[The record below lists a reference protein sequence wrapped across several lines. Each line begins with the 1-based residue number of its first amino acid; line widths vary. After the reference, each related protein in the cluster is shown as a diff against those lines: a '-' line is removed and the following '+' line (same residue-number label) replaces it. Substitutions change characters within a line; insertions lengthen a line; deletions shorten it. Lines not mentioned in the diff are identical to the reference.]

1 MAPVSKQYDYLVIGG
16 GSGGLASA
24 RRASAMYG
32 AKVGIIESG
41 RLGGTCV
48 NVGVNALFVSGDGRC
63 VPKKVSWYAAAIAE
77 TLTEAKGYGFD
88 IDVKGFDWPTF
99 KTKRDKYIER
109 LNGIYERNLKNDKVD
124 YIVGHGRFV
133 SRNEVEVTHNNGE
146 KSTYGADKILIAT
159 GGYPSI
165 PTDVPGAEY
174 GITSD
179 GFFEL
184 DQQPKKVVLVGA
196 GYIAVELAG
205 IFRALASET
214 HLMIRHDNF
223 LRSFDPMVQE
233 VMGKRYEEDMGMK
246 IHRRSK
252 QTKIEKDERTGKLRV
267 HYEDSNGTGVLEDV
281 DTLLWA
287 IGRKPNTGDLALD
300 KVGIGR
306 NEKGHV
312 IADDFQNTSVP
323 NIFSLG
329 DVSGKVELTPVAIA
343 AGRRLS
349 DRLFGGPKFAQAK
362 LDYTNIPSVV
372 FGHPEIG
379 AIGLTQ
385 PEAVAKYGQDSLKIY
400 KTTFTA
406 MYYSMLDHK
415 GPTAYKLI
423 CHGPEEKVVGLHIIG
438 LGSAEMLQ
446 GFGVAVKMGAT
457 KQDFDNCVAIHPTSA
472 EELVTL
478 K

>member
-24 RRASAMYG
+24 RRASAMHG

-48 NVGVNALFVSGDGRC
+48 NVGC

-109 LNGIYERNLKNDKVD
+109 LNGIYERNLRKDKVD
-124 YIVGHGRFV
+124 YIAGRGRFV
-133 SRNEVEVTHNNGE
+133 SKNEVEVTDSSGG
-146 KSTYGADKILIAT
+146 KTTYGAHKILIAT
-159 GGYPSI
+159 GGYPDI
-165 PTDVPGAEY
+165 PSNITGAEH

-205 IFRALASET
+205 IFRALGSET
-214 HLMIRHDNF
+214 HLMIRQDTF

-233 VMGKRYEEDMGMK
+233 VIGKHYEEGLGMK

-252 QTKIEKDERTGKLRV
+252 QTKIEKHGSTGKLGV

-281 DTLLWA
+281 DTLIWA
-287 IGRKPNTGDLALD
+287 IGRKPNTNDLLGG
-300 KVGIGR
+300 VEIER
-306 NEKGHV
+306 NGGGHV
-312 IADDFQNTSVP
+312 ATDDFQNTNVP

-343 AGRRLS
+343 AGRRLA

-362 LDYTNIPSVV
+362 LDYNNIPSVV
-372 FGHPEIG
+372 FAHPEIG
-379 AIGLTQ
+379 TIGLTQ
-385 PEAVAKYGQDSLKIY
+385 PEAEAKYGKDSLKIY
-400 KTTFTA
+400 ETKFTA
-406 MYYSMLDHK
+406 MYYSMLEHK

-457 KQDFDNCVAIHPTSA
+457 KQDFDDCVAIHPTSA
-472 EELVTL
+472 DRKSVV
-478 K
+478 

>member
-48 NVGVNALFVSGDGRC
+48 NVGC

-77 TLTEAKGYGFD
+77 TLAEAKGYGFD

-124 YIVGHGRFV
+124 YIVGRGHFI
-133 SRNEVEVTHNNGE
+133 SRNQIEVTDSNGG
-146 KSTYGADKILIAT
+146 KTTYGADKILIAT
-159 GGYPSI
+159 GGYP
-165 PTDVPGAEY
+165 DVPSGIPGAEY

-196 GYIAVELAG
+196 GYIAVEFAG

-214 HLMIRHDNF
+214 HLMIRHDTF

-233 VMGKRYEEDMGMK
+233 VMVKHYEEEMGMK

-252 QTKIEKDERTGKLRV
+252 QTKIEKDESTGKLRV

-281 DTLLWA
+281 DTLIWA
-287 IGRKPNTGDLALD
+287 IGRKPRAGDLGLD
-300 KVGIGR
+300 KVEIKR

-312 IADDFQNTSVP
+312 IADDFQNTNVP
-323 NIFSLG
+323 TIFSLG

-349 DRLFGGPKFAQAK
+349 DRLFGGPKFAQTK
-362 LDYTNIPSVV
+362 LDYANIPSVV
-372 FGHPEIG
+372 FGHPEVG
-379 AIGLTQ
+379 TVGLTQ
-385 PEAVAKYGQDSLKIY
+385 PEAEAKYGRESLKIY

-406 MYYSMLDHK
+406 MYYSMLEHK

-423 CHGPEEKVVGLHIIG
+423 CHGPEERVVGLHIIG

>member
-48 NVGVNALFVSGDGRC
+48 NVGC
-63 VPKKVSWYAAAIAE
+63 VPKKISWYAAAIAE
-77 TLTEAKGYGFD
+77 TLAEAKGYGFD

-109 LNGIYERNLKNDKVD
+109 LNGIYERNLRNDKVD
-124 YIVGHGRFV
+124 YIAGRGHFV
-133 SRNEVEVTHNNGE
+133 SRNEVEVTDSGGR
-146 KSTYGADKILIAT
+146 KTTYGADKILIAT

-165 PTDVPGAEY
+165 PSNIPGAEY

-205 IFRALASET
+205 IFRALGSET
-214 HLMIRHDNF
+214 HLMIRHDTF

-233 VMGKRYEEDMGMK
+233 VVGKHYEEGLGMK

-252 QTKIEKDERTGKLRV
+252 QTKIEKHEGTGKLRV

-281 DTLLWA
+281 DTLIWA
-287 IGRKPNTGDLALD
+287 IGRKPKTRDLALD
-300 KVGIGR
+300 GVEIETNGR
-306 NEKGHV
+306 GHV
-312 IADDFQNTSVP
+312 AADDFQNTNAP

-343 AGRRLS
+343 AGRRLA

-362 LDYTNIPSVV
+362 LDYNNIPSVV
-372 FGHPEIG
+372 FAHPEIG
-379 AIGLTQ
+379 TIGLTQ
-385 PEAVAKYGQDSLKIY
+385 PEAEAKYGKDSLKIY
-400 KTTFTA
+400 ETKFTA
-406 MYYSMLDHK
+406 MYYSMLEHK